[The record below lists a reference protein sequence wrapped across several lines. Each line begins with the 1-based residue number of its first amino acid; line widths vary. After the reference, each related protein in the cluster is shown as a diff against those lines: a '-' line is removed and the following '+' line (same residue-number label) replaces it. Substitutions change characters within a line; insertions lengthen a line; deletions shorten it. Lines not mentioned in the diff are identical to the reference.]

1 MMCPL
6 LFRYLY
12 LKNDRIFFLWNSYQH
27 IAFVLKDDVLLFDY
41 NIQERVNAFV
51 AAALA
56 QVWYKKGLFILSKC
70 LLYAGF

>member
-1 MMCPL
+1 MTG
-6 LFRYLY
+6 F
-12 LKNDRIFFLWNSYQH
+12 FFLWNYYQH

-41 NIQERVNAFV
+41 NVQERVNAFV